1 MSNATVCSGRYN
13 TIFARPTGLNQFLL
27 LVFSARVRWRPIKL
41 DEDLAQWNGRVSLH
55 RDQWSP
61 ANSQQEDHR
70 GRRMW
75 VGFKD
80 IYIYIYIGDQK
91 SRYTHTCLARA
102 FVESPCVFKKKKSPS
117 LRLVLFFFFF
127 FFFFLNEKKERK
139 IFPLLEIRGSSME
152 KKKEE
157 NERFPLLTKE
167 GKWKWK
173 WRYRGIVEHFEMVSY
188 IFDKT
193 FLASVCY
200 WNSSLLLSGGREEN
214 SIPLPYAKMIW
225 IRLHA
230 CRVIFIRFD

>member
-80 IYIYIYIGDQK
+80 IYIYIYIYRR
-91 SRYTHTCLARA
+91 SRVKIYTYVCLARA
-102 FVESPCVFKKKKSPS
+102 FVESPCVFKKKKRPS
-117 LRLVLFFFFF
+117 LRLVLFVFP
-127 FFFFLNEKKERK
+127 FFFFLNEKKGTK
-139 IFPLLEIRGSSME
+139 DFPSVGDTRFKYG
-152 KKKEE
+152 KKERRKWE
-157 NERFPLLTKE
+157 VSVIDERRE
-167 GKWKWK
+167 MEME
-173 WRYRGIVEHFEMVSY
+173 VE
-188 IFDKT
+188 I
-193 FLASVCY
+193 
-200 WNSSLLLSGGREEN
+200 
-214 SIPLPYAKMIW
+214 
-225 IRLHA
+225 
-230 CRVIFIRFD
+230 